1 MMNRR
6 ALSLVEVVI
15 AIVILGLAVPP
26 LMFQMAAGIQQQES
40 ALVQQD
46 LTQLASE
53 RMWEVFADH
62 ANPTRGYD
70 YIEDSAYPDETAPRG
85 LTGYARQT
93 TIKEVSPMDYATPL
107 TGSGVK
113 RFRVLVSGPQGRSL
127 VIESFVTDVPGAAG
141 SS

>member
-1 MMNRR
+1 MTNRR
-6 ALSLVEVVI
+6 ALSLIEVVI

-26 LMFQMAAGIQQQES
+26 LMFQMAAGLQQQQA
-40 ALVQQD
+40 ALVQQE

-70 YIEDSAYPDETAPRG
+70 YIEDSAYPDETTPRG
-85 LTGYARQT
+85 LTGYTRQT
-93 TIKEVSPMDYATPL
+93 TIKEVSPMDYATPQA
-107 TGSGVK
+107 GSGIK
-113 RFRVLVSGPQGRSL
+113 RFRVLVSGPQGGSL

>member
-1 MMNRR
+1 MMKRR
-6 ALSLVEVVI
+6 ALSLIEVVI

-26 LMFQMAAGIQQQES
+26 LMFQMAAGIQQQQA
-40 ALVQQD
+40 ALVQQE

-70 YIEDSAYPDETAPRG
+70 YIEGSAYPDETAPWG
-85 LTGYARQT
+85 LTGYTRQT
-93 TIKEVSPMDYATPL
+93 TVKEVSPTDYATPQA
-107 TGSGVK
+107 GSGIK
-113 RFRVLVSGPQGRSL
+113 RFRVLVSGPRGRSL

-141 SS
+141 AS

>member
-26 LMFQMAAGIQQQES
+26 LMFQMAAGIQQQQ
-40 ALVQQD
+40 AVLVQQD

-70 YIEDSAYPDETAPRG
+70 YIEDGAYPDETAPRG

-93 TIKEVSPMDYATPL
+93 TITEVSPMDHLTPL
-107 TGSGVK
+107 AGSGIK
-113 RFRVLVSGPQGRSL
+113 RFRILVSGPQGGAL
-127 VIESFVTDVPGAAG
+127 VIESFVTDVPGAVGA
-141 SS
+141 S

>member
-1 MMNRR
+1 MRLRR
-6 ALSLVEVVI
+6 GLSLVEVVL

-26 LMFQMAAGIQQQES
+26 LMFAMAAGIQQQE
-40 ALVQQD
+40 ATLVQQD

-70 YIEDSAYPDETAPRG
+70 YIVNAAYPDEIAPRG
-85 LTGYARQT
+85 LTGFARQT
-93 TIKEVSPMDYATPL
+93 TIKEVSPTDYATEQAD
-107 TGSGVK
+107 SGIK
-113 RFRVLVSGPQGRSL
+113 RFRVVVSGPQNASL